1 MCAKY
6 QITTVSVAAV
16 VKTSNDIIAGN
27 GSCFKKAKNSTRHV
41 SKSEYRILP
50 EYRTSLSLDF
60 EL

>member
-1 MCAKY
+1 MCAKC

-27 GSCFKKAKNSTRHV
+27 GSCFKKAKNSTSHV
-41 SKSEYRILP
+41 SKSSSEYQ
-50 EYRTSLSLDF
+50 TSLSLDF